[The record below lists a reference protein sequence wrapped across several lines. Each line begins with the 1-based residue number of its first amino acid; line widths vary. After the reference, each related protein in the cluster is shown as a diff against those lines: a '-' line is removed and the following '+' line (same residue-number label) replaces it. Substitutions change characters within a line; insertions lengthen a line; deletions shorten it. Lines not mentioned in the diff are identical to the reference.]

1 MPDGTYPG
9 IWRIIQTPDGRRSD
23 MVNLA
28 RAKDAAISIALTTYN
43 RQRQMPETPVEAPPV
58 AWEGS
63 TATSEPEASLDAG
76 EAA

>member
-1 MPDGTYPG
+1 MKAPK
-9 IWRIIQTPDGRRSD
+9 RMQ
-23 MVNLA
+23 
-28 RAKDAAISIALTTYN
+28 AISIALATYN
-43 RQRQMPETPVEAPPV
+43 RQRQMPETPAEAPPV